1 MAAEPARLLGL
12 AEAIAEG
19 RTVDW
24 GDAEASAGSDADRA
38 LIQQLRL
45 LAGVADIHRATDADR
60 ALETADPIDPLVGR
74 RWGALDIRGLIGKG
88 SFGSVYRAWDP
99 QLEREVAL
107 KLIRGGS
114 FDGDQLLT
122 EGKLLARV
130 RHPHVVTVYGA
141 DRVDGR
147 VGIWMELI
155 QGRTLEEGLQQ
166 DGPLG
171 AREAALIGIDLCGA
185 LAAVHGEGLV
195 HRDVKA
201 RNVMRE
207 EGGRIVLMD
216 FGAGRDRVHTRAD
229 AGAVGTPLYMAPET
243 LRGAEASP
251 SSDFYSLGVLL
262 FRLVTGRFPVERRTS
277 QAVADA
283 HDSGTRRRMRDLRA
297 NLPAWFVAAIERA
310 ISPEPEKRFQTAAA
324 FETALAVDHAPA
336 VTVRR
341 RILTA
346 ATIAL
351 VVLLAAG
358 LAWSLRQNG
367 FAGKTAPLHPTVSTI
382 GVRPLRNLTG
392 DPGQDLFATGLTEVL
407 LSQLG
412 AIRSLRIL
420 EVTDPVASR
429 DGTQPPV
436 PGVEAWLEGSV
447 QRSGGTVR
455 ISARLLQAGT
465 GAILWAQLE
474 APIAK
479 RSCPAGGGGTCQER
493 KVSVTRPSPAGSRRY
508 DVDPQAVSA
517 YLRGK
522 YLPMLPVSMRPRRAR
537 NWNLPFGLIPV
548 MRRHMPR
555 WWPRTC
561 SWATSVPCPPPTFV
575 RWHQR
580 RPTPRSGKIHCWR
593 TPYWLA
599 RTSGSALTGTGPP
612 LKRTIN
618 SPWI

>member
-19 RTVDW
+19 RSVDW

-45 LAGVADIHRATDADR
+45 LAGVAEIHRAGDDDS
-60 ALETADPIDPLVGR
+60 ALEAATPIDPLVGR
-74 RWGALDIRGLIGKG
+74 RWGTLDIRGLIGKG

-99 QLEREVAL
+99 RLERDVAL

-114 FDGDQLLT
+114 SDGDQLLT

-141 DRVDGR
+141 DRADGR

-185 LAAVHGEGLV
+185 LASVHGQGLV

-216 FGAGRDRVHTRAD
+216 FGAGRDRGRTGAG

-251 SSDFYSLGVLL
+251 SSDIYSLGVLL
-262 FRLVTGRFPVERRTS
+262 FRLVTGRFPVEGRTS
-277 QAVADA
+277 QEVAGA
-283 HDSGTRRRMRDLRA
+283 HESGTRQRMRDLRA

-310 ISPEPEKRFQTAAA
+310 ISPEPRNRFQTAAA
-324 FETALAVDHAPA
+324 FEAALAVGHAPA
-336 VTVRR
+336 VTARR

-346 ATIAL
+346 AAIAL
-351 VVLLAAG
+351 AALLAAG

-367 FAGKTAPLHPTVSTI
+367 FGGRTPALRPIVSTI

-429 DGTQPPV
+429 DGTQPAV

-447 QRSGGTVR
+447 QRAGGHVR

-465 GAILWAQLE
+465 GAILWGGSYDEQKLTRLTEEE
-474 APIAK
+474 A
-479 RSCPAGGGGTCQER
+479 AG
-493 KVSVTRPSPAGSRRY
+493 Y
-508 DVDPQAVSA
+508 
-517 YLRGK
+517 
-522 YLPMLPVSMRPRRAR
+522 
-537 NWNLPFGLIPV
+537 
-548 MRRHMPR
+548 
-555 WWPRTC
+555 
-561 SWATSVPCPPPTFV
+561 
-575 RWHQR
+575 
-580 RPTPRSGKIHCWR
+580 
-593 TPYWLA
+593 
-599 RTSGSALTGTGPP
+599 
-612 LKRTIN
+612 LKR
-618 SPWI
+618 PVPL